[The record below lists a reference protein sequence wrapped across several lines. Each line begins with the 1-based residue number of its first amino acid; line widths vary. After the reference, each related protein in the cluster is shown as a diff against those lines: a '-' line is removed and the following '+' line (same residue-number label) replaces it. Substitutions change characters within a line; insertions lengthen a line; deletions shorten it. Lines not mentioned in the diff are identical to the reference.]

1 MSEIWCDGQWL
12 AAETSLAAAQDRGAI
27 LGLGLFETLLA
38 VDGMPVFLDR
48 HLARLVRSGERLG
61 WVLELADFQ
70 EICRQLLVR
79 NRLTVGRARLR
90 LTVTAG
96 SGPLDDLTAGV
107 DRRIWLA
114 ATALAVPPESL
125 MLGLSPWPRHERSAL
140 AGLKTASYAENL
152 VALDHARQRGFQ
164 ETLFFNTADE
174 LCEAATANVF
184 LVKNGRV
191 STPPLA
197 SGCLPGV
204 GREVICE
211 LTQRHGLTGDERP
224 LTMADVLAADEI
236 FLTSAT
242 RGPVAVSCFEQRELA
257 PGPVT
262 AMLRRLWQEEIIL
275 CCQGYL
281 AAFRTGA

>member
-12 AAETSLAAAQDRGAI
+12 SADTSPSAGQDRGVI
-27 LGLGLFETLLA
+27 LGLGLFETMLA
-38 VDGMPVFLDR
+38 VDGVAVFWDR
-48 HLARLVRSGERLG
+48 HLARLALSGERFG

-70 EICRQLLVR
+70 EICGELLVR
-79 NRLTVGRARLR
+79 NGLTVGRARLR

-96 SGPLDDLTAGV
+96 SGPLDNLTAGM

-114 ATALAVPPESL
+114 ATPLAAPPDSL
-125 MLGLSPWPRHERSAL
+125 TLGLSPWPRHERSPL
-140 AGLKTASYAENL
+140 AGLKTASYGENL
-152 VALDHARQRGFQ
+152 VALDEARQRGFQ
-164 ETLFFNTADE
+164 ETLFLNTADQ

-184 LVKNGRV
+184 LVKNARV

-204 GREVICE
+204 GREVIWE
-211 LTQRHGLTGDERP
+211 LAQRHGLAGDERP
-224 LTMADVLAADEI
+224 LMMADLLAADEI

-242 RGPVAVSCFEQRELA
+242 RGPVAVSRFEQRELK

-262 AMLRRLWQEEIIL
+262 ATLRQLWQAEIISH
-275 CCQGYL
+275 CQ
-281 AAFRTGA
+281 AC